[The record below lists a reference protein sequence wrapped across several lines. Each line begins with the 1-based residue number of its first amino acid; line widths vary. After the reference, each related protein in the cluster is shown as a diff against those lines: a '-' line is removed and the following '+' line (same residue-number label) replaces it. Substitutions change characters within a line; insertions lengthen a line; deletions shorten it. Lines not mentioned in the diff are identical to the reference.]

1 MTVTQIDYYFSTI
14 SPFTYLAQ
22 DWLEQIAARR
32 GATIAYRPLDVFALF
47 GRTGGVP
54 VKERHENRQ
63 AYRLQELRR
72 GAKKAGVTLNMPAAF
87 WPTNAAP
94 SSYAVI
100 AAAKDGSGDT
110 GLLVRALLRACFAEE
125 KNIAEDEVIRACL
138 TEAGFSPDLADT
150 GMLSAAETYSVN
162 LEEAVAAGVF
172 GAPFYIVG
180 DERFWGHD
188 RLGDLEL
195 HLAGKI

>member
-1 MTVTQIDYYFSTI
+1 MTQIDYYFSTI

-22 DWLEQIAARR
+22 DGLEQLAARQ
-32 GATIAYRPLDVFALF
+32 GARIAYKPLDIFALF

-63 AYRLQELRR
+63 VYRLQELRR

-100 AAAKDGSGDT
+100 AAAKEDGGDT
-110 GLLVRALLRACFAEE
+110 GALVRGLLSACFAEE
-125 KNIAEDEVIRACL
+125 KNVAEDDVIRECL
-138 TEAGFSPDLADT
+138 RAAGFPPDLADK
-150 GMLSAAETYSVN
+150 GMLSAAETYAAN
-162 LEEAVAAGVF
+162 LEDAVTAGVF

-188 RLGDLEL
+188 RLADLEL
-195 HLAGKI
+195 HLQGKI

>member
-1 MTVTQIDYYFSTI
+1 MTQIDYYFSTI

-22 DWLEQIAARR
+22 GGLEDIAKRH
-32 GATIAYRPLDVFALF
+32 GAKIAYKPLDVFGLF
-47 GRTGGVP
+47 KRTGGVP

-63 AYRLQELRR
+63 AYRMQELRR

-100 AAAKDGSGDT
+100 AAERDGTGDT
-110 GLLVRALLRACFAEE
+110 GALVQALLRACFAEE
-125 KNIAEDEVIRACL
+125 KDIAEDAVIRACL
-138 TEAGFSPDLADT
+138 TEAGFDPSLADA
-150 GMLSAAETYSVN
+150 GMLASAETYANN
-162 LEEAVAAGVF
+162 LEEGISAGVF
-172 GAPFYIVG
+172 GAPFYIAG

-188 RLGDLEL
+188 RLGDLDL
-195 HLAGKI
+195 YLSGKL

>member
-1 MTVTQIDYYFSTI
+1 MTQIDYYFSTI

-22 DWLEQIAARR
+22 DGLEQLAARQ
-32 GATIAYRPLDVFALF
+32 GARIAYKPLDIFALF

-63 AYRLQELRR
+63 VYRLQELRR

-100 AAAKDGSGDT
+100 AAAKEDGGDT
-110 GLLVRALLRACFAEE
+110 GALVRGLLNACFAEE
-125 KNIAEDEVIRACL
+125 KNIAEDEVIRECL
-138 TEAGFSPDLADT
+138 SAAGFRPDLADK
-150 GMLSAAETYSVN
+150 GMLSAAETYAAN
-162 LEEAVAAGVF
+162 LEDAVTAGVF

-188 RLGDLEL
+188 RLADLEL
-195 HLAGKI
+195 HLQGKI